1 MIEALLLG
9 LSTGPSCML
18 FCGPVAVPLFMS
30 HMKEGKAM
38 SLDLLRFMTGRLIGY
53 LTAGLIL
60 GFSGTLLMSFLPL
73 RTQNRFILVS
83 TILAGILMLL
93 RALSLNK
100 EHKGE
105 CSSIDRWLPET
116 RGFLLAGLATG
127 LNLCPPFLAMAARVL
142 EGPLKGMISFFFFF
156 LGTSVYM
163 LGILLFPLLRKHKE
177 SLRSIGRITLLMM
190 GLYFIIFLG
199 ILDLGRWQ

>member
-1 MIEALLLG
+1 MA
-9 LSTGPSCML
+9 
-18 FCGPVAVPLFMS
+18 

-38 SLDLLRFMTGRLIGY
+38 SLDLLRFMAGRLLGY

-60 GFSGTLLMSFLPL
+60 GFSGSLLLSYLPL
-73 RTQNRFILVS
+73 RIQNRFILVS
-83 TILAGILMLL
+83 TLVAGFLMLF
-93 RALSLNK
+93 RALGLNPAK
-100 EHKGE
+100 EKQ
-105 CSSIDRWLPET
+105 CRSIDKWLPEN

-142 EGPLKGMISFFFFF
+142 EGPVKGMLSFFFFF

-163 LGILLFPLLRKHKE
+163 LGLLLFPLLSRYKE